1 MKKKMFISAAAA
13 AAIIFTGAGAS
24 QTEAA
29 SCETVKQV
37 TYKSINQEDIQKVLE
52 QYLAKYNIAMPT
64 SHFAFQQLVQ
74 QVQLTP
80 EAKAETPEEVAAPEA
95 QPEATEEVT
104 APEAQPEATEEV
116 TAPEAQ
122 PEATEE
128 VTAPEAKPET
138 TEEVTT
144 EKTNEEQKETS
155 SELSAFEQEV
165 VTLTNAERA
174 KQGLAALEIDT
185 ELSKVA
191 RAKSQDMKDNNYFD
205 HNSPTYGSPFD
216 MMKQFGISYTSAGEN
231 IAQGQQTP
239 EEVVEAWM
247 NSQGHRENIMNAS
260 FTHIGVGY
268 VESGNYWT
276 QQFIGK

>member
-1 MKKKMFISAAAA
+1 MFISAAAA

-80 EAKAETPEEVAAPEA
+80 EAKAETPEEVA
-95 QPEATEEVT
+95 